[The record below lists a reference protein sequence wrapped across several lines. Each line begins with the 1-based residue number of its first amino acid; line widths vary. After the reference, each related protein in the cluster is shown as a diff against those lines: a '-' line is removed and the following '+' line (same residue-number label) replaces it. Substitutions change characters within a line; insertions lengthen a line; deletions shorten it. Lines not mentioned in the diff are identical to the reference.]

1 LYSAVARLAA
11 RLALKSAKNP
21 MGVRVVT
28 VSDIVCGQAYR

>member
-1 LYSAVARLAA
+1 LCSAVARLAA

-28 VSDIVCGQAYR
+28 VGDNVCGRA

>member
-1 LYSAVARLAA
+1 LCSAVARLAA

-28 VSDIVCGQAYR
+28 ESDI

>member
-1 LYSAVARLAA
+1 LCWSAARLAA

-28 VSDIVCGQAYR
+28 VGDNVCVRA